1 MMPLEQ
7 DVPEISNPPAQASPY
22 LGTTRLL
29 SITLHIYVCMYVCM
43 DLCMY
48 VCMYVHKLAPRP
60 ATE

>member
-7 DVPEISNPPAQASPY
+7 DVPEISNPPPQASPY

-29 SITLHIYVCMYVCM
+29 SITLHMYVCMYGF
-43 DLCMY
+43 MY
-48 VCMYVHKLAPRP
+48 VCMYVHNLAPRP